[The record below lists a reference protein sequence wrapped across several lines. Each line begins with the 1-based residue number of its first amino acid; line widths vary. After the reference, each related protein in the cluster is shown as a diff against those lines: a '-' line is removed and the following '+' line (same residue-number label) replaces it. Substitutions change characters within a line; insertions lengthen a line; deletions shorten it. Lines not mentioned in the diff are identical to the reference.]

1 MAEDTDTRTRDIN
14 RSGTAPSNGAT
25 ADVVEAVLVGG
36 PDSLSVELRRQ
47 RVAADE
53 AKIKIMHLGGYEH
66 FERDPDFDPHQPEVA
81 FRWCQR
87 THIAE

>member
-1 MAEDTDTRTRDIN
+1 MAEDTDTRIPDNN
-14 RSGTAPSNGAT
+14 RSGKASSSSAA

-53 AKIKIMHLGGYEH
+53 AKIKIMHLDGYEH
-66 FERDPDFDPHQPEVA
+66 FERDPDGDPRQPEVA

-87 THIAE
+87 TRIAE